1 MNIQGIFNTKFAG
14 IEYSTLTLWVFP
26 NFVPMG
32 STTLCHSQPSS
43 RMTVFLH
50 LKILFY
56 FIFNFSKPFL
66 FCCGCGCD
74 FEPNGLA
81 PESTLLITRLSQ
93 LQRIIT
99 RCLLFF
105 SVLRIQKRIRW
116 INSQLSRT
124 HTIKGIMEINK
135 WWNRY
140 ARSGGDKCVKTEK
153 VELYKEEQELYKED
167 LFGEVVF
174 WQTWVTVRDSHFNRW
189 KDILGREYACA
200 SVLSWEPVWSTRG
213 TNTWRVMLEGSDGW
227 NLERW
232 GGKGGQGKR
241 WHGPGRIRSGLEFL
255 SKWEG

>member
-1 MNIQGIFNTKFAG
+1 MPSIFPSIKVFSSESVFASGDQRIGVSASASILPMNIQGIFNTKFAG

-135 WWNRY
+135 
-140 ARSGGDKCVKTEK
+140 
-153 VELYKEEQELYKED
+153 
-167 LFGEVVF
+167 
-174 WQTWVTVRDSHFNRW
+174 
-189 KDILGREYACA
+189 
-200 SVLSWEPVWSTRG
+200 
-213 TNTWRVMLEGSDGW
+213 
-227 NLERW
+227 
-232 GGKGGQGKR
+232 
-241 WHGPGRIRSGLEFL
+241 
-255 SKWEG
+255 